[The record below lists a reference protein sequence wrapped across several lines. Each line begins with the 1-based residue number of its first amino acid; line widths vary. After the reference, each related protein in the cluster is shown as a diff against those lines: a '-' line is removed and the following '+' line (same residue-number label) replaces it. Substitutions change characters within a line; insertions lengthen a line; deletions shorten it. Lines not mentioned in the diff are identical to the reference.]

1 MRTNKIKNEIN
12 DIKKWEE
19 EIQRKELNYETNNY

>member
-1 MRTNKIKNEIN
+1 MKTNKIKNEIN

-19 EIQRKELNYETNNY
+19 EIQRKEPNYETNNY

>member
-1 MRTNKIKNEIN
+1 MKTNKIKNEIN
-12 DIKKWEE
+12 DIKKSEE